1 MEIEI
6 IYTKKQVE
14 GRSVIGAAI
23 GHCFVPR
30 KKGETEAELKERA
43 VHQCHGQHNHDTQEH
58 EPKNNT
64 LKGDGALSTSR

>member
-23 GHCFVPR
+23 GHCFVPK
-30 KKGETEAELKERA
+30 KKGETEAELKLRA
-43 VHQCHGQHNHDTQEH
+43 LLQCHGLHIHETQEH
-58 EPKNNT
+58 EPKT
-64 LKGDGALSTSR
+64 IPLKAMAR